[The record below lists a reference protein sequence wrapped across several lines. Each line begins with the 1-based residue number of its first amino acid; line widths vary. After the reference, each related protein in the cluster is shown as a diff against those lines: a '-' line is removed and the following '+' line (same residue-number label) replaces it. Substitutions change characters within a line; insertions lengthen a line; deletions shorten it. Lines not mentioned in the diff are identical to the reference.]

1 METRIGMQRRSFLCP
16 NCGLLISLSEEVCPY
31 CGLRAPAAKWR
42 RLPVFK
48 LLADPVLLVKSVI
61 GVNIGMFVL
70 ALLLDPRTMGLV
82 ANPLQ
87 LLRPSDASLLVLGAT
102 GTIPIDSYHRF
113 WTLVSAGYLHGGL
126 LHIFFNMAAFK
137 QLSHVAAREYGCSR
151 TFIIYTLGGLCG
163 FIVSY
168 LAGISLTIGA
178 SAGVCGLVGA
188 ILYYGKSRG
197 GSYGAAL
204 YKQVG
209 MWVIILFV
217 FGFVVPGINNWGH
230 GGGLI
235 GGAVGGYLLG
245 YAERKRETALHKILG
260 VVCLIATGL
269 ILAWAILTSLYYR
282 FS

>member
-1 METRIGMQRRSFLCP
+1 MQRRSFLCP

-31 CGLRAPAAKWR
+31 CGLRSPAAAWR

-48 LLADPVLLVKSVI
+48 LFADPNLLVKSVI
-61 GVNIGMFVL
+61 GVTIGMFVL
-70 ALLLDPRTMGLV
+70 ALLLDPRTMGL
-82 ANPLQ
+82 AFNPLQ

-102 GTIPIDSYHRF
+102 GTIPIDSYHRW
-113 WTLVSAGYLHGGL
+113 WTLISANYLHGGL

-137 QLSHVAAREYGCSR
+137 QLGPLAAREYGCSR
-151 TFIIYTLGGLCG
+151 MFILYTLGALCG
-163 FIVSY
+163 FLVSY

-197 GSYGAAL
+197 GAYGAAL

-209 MWVIILFV
+209 MWVILMFV

-235 GGAVGGYLLG
+235 SGALGGYLLG
-245 YAERKRETALHKILG
+245 YAERKRETAFHKTLG
-260 VVCLIATGL
+260 GVCLIVTGL
-269 ILAWAILTSLYYR
+269 VLAWAVLTSIYYR
-282 FS
+282 FA

>member
-1 METRIGMQRRSFLCP
+1 MQRRSFLCP

-137 QLSHVAAREYGCSR
+137 QLSNVADREYGCSR
-151 TFIIYTLGGLCG
+151 MFIIYTLGGLCG

-269 ILAWAILTSLYYR
+269 ILAWAILTSVYFR
-282 FS
+282 FA